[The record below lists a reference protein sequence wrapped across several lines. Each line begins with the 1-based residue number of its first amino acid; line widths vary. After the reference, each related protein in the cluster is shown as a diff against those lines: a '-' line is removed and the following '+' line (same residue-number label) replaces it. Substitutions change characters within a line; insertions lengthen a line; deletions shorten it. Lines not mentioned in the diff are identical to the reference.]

1 MTPRAPL
8 LAVTPRATVG
18 GRLAA
23 LALAVAFCGVVGGL
37 LATERALGHAERARR
52 ALRTAAAEARAAGAA
67 PVDPTGELVGG
78 DDDLSRL
85 RVSVWLLGFAT
96 LGAVAVGLAHER
108 RLTRR
113 VADRSAELERL
124 SGELIQVNRTKSEF
138 LANVSHELRTPLNA
152 IVGFV
157 DLLHEG
163 VYGPLTSRQQAP
175 VQRLASSAAHL
186 RQLVD
191 QILDLAKI
199 SAGRLDV
206 SAEVVDL
213 RPFVLDVATE
223 LEPLVQAK
231 GLALSL
237 GVPATLPRVRTD
249 PVHLRQ
255 ILVNLLGNAVKFT
268 PEGRI
273 SVRAQLARR
282 REGDDADEGR
292 APAERLARLL
302 PGVLPSMIPGMISG
316 RRRRPEPVEDE
327 WQWVALQVIDT
338 GIGIPAEEHERIFDE
353 FEQIGPRTGD
363 SAVRGTG
370 LGLAIS
376 RRLAR
381 LLGGDLT
388 VDSAAGQGTTFTLWL
403 RAAERRTPAVA
414 AAAVDVPG
422 ADAGA

>member
-1 MTPRAPL
+1 MPAALPPRRTTGSR
-8 LAVTPRATVG
+8 LAT
-18 GRLAA
+18 AA
-23 LALAVAFCGVVGGL
+23 LAIAFCGVLGNL
-37 LATERALGHAERARR
+37 WATERAIAHAEAARR
-52 ALRTAAAEARAAGAA
+52 ALAATQPTRGADA
-67 PVDPTGELVGG
+67 PVTIRSSS
-78 DDDLSRL
+78 DLSRL
-85 RVSVWLLGFAT
+85 RLGAWCLGFAA
-96 LGAVAVGLAHER
+96 LGSVAVGLAHER

-113 VADRSAELERL
+113 IADRSAELERL

-157 DLLHEG
+157 DLLHDG
-163 VYGPLTSRQQAP
+163 VYGPLTPRQTAP

-206 SAEVVDL
+206 LPETVEL

-237 GVPATLPRVRTD
+237 AVPVTLPRVRTD
-249 PVHLRQ
+249 PTHLRQ

-273 SVRAQLARR
+273 AVRAALARR
-282 REGDDADEGR
+282 REVGSDAPRDGV
-292 APAERLARLL
+292 RLARAATAATTVATRLL
-302 PGVLPSMIPGMISG
+302 PGM
-316 RRRRPEPVEDE
+316 RRRPADDPEADAPD
-327 WQWVALQVIDT
+327 WVALQVIDT
-338 GIGIPAEEHERIFDE
+338 GIGIPPEEHERIFDE

-388 VDSAAGQGTTFTLWL
+388 VDSAQGRGTTFTLWL
-403 RAAERRTPAVA
+403 K
-414 AAAVDVPG
+414 VDEG
-422 ADAGA
+422 G

>member
-1 MTPRAPL
+1 MSR
-8 LAVTPRATVG
+8 VTPFAPFPVSTAEPPRLSRGSRLAT
-18 GRLAA
+18 AA
-23 LALAVAFCGVVGGL
+23 LAIAFVGVIGQLWV
-37 LATERALGHAERARR
+37 TDSALK
-52 ALRTAAAEARAAGAA
+52 LAAEARVQSGAPAVPGPPPPDAA
-67 PVDPTGELVGG
+67 LNQ
-78 DDDLSRL
+78 DLENL
-85 RVSVWLLGFAT
+85 RTSAWLFGFAA
-96 LGAVAVGLAHER
+96 LGAVVAGLMHER
-108 RLTRR
+108 RLARR
-113 VADRSAELERL
+113 VAERSAELERL

-157 DLLHEG
+157 DLLQDG
-163 VYGPLTSRQQAP
+163 VYGPLAPRQTAP

-186 RQLVD
+186 RELVD

-206 SAEVVDL
+206 NPETVHL

-237 GVPATLPRVRTD
+237 AVPATLPRVRTD
-249 PVHLRQ
+249 PMHLRQ

-268 PEGRI
+268 PEGRV
-273 SVRAQLARR
+273 SVRAALGRR
-282 REGDDADEGR
+282 RVPPSLPLGDGARFAR
-292 APAERLARLL
+292 AATSAASLL
-302 PGVLPSMIPGMISG
+302 IPG
-316 RRRRPEPVEDE
+316 RRRRVDDE
-327 WQWVALQVIDT
+327 EADAPRWVALQVIDT
-338 GIGIPAEEHERIFDE
+338 GIGIPDEEQERIFDE

-363 SAVRGTG
+363 SSVRGTG

-388 VDSAAGQGTTFTLWL
+388 VESAPGKGATFTLWL
-403 RAAERRTPAVA
+403 QVQEE
-414 AAAVDVPG
+414 PG
-422 ADAGA
+422 TA

>member
-1 MTPRAPL
+1 MARLTPFVPFLAASGEPPRAS
-8 LAVTPRATVG
+8 RG
-18 GRLAA
+18 SRLATA
-23 LALAVAFCGVVGGL
+23 
-37 LATERALGHAERARR
+37 ALGIAFVGVLGCLWVTESSLRIAERTREEQLAAGAPGA
-52 ALRTAAAEARAAGAA
+52 ALDPATAAAINR
-67 PVDPTGELVGG
+67 
-78 DDDLSRL
+78 DLESL
-85 RVSVWLLGFAT
+85 RSSAWLFGFAA
-96 LGAVAVGLAHER
+96 LGAVIAGLMHER
-108 RLTRR
+108 RLARR
-113 VADRSAELERL
+113 DAERSAELERL

-157 DLLHEG
+157 DLLQDG
-163 VYGPLTSRQQAP
+163 VYGPLAPRQAAP

-186 RQLVD
+186 RELVD

-206 SAEVVDL
+206 NPEPVHL

-237 GVPATLPRVRTD
+237 AVPATLPRVRTD
-249 PVHLRQ
+249 PMHLRQ

-268 PEGRI
+268 PEGRV
-273 SVRAQLARR
+273 SVRAALGRR
-282 REGDDADEGR
+282 REREAGPRDGT
-292 APAERLARLL
+292 RLVRVATSAASLL
-302 PGVLPSMIPGMISG
+302 IPGM
-316 RRRRPEPVEDE
+316 RRRVQDE
-327 WQWVALQVIDT
+327 ISDSLRWVALQVIDT
-338 GIGIPAEEHERIFDE
+338 GIGIPPEEQERIFDE

-363 SAVRGTG
+363 SSVRGTG

-388 VDSAAGQGTTFTLWL
+388 VESAPGRGATFTLWL
-403 RAAERRTPAVA
+403 QVEEEH
-414 AAAVDVPG
+414 
-422 ADAGA
+422 AGTA

>member
-1 MTPRAPL
+1 LGIAFVGVL
-8 LAVTPRATVG
+8 GCLWVTESSLRIAERT
-18 GRLAA
+18 REEQLAA
-23 LALAVAFCGVVGGL
+23 GAPGAALDPA
-37 LATERALGHAERARR
+37 
-52 ALRTAAAEARAAGAA
+52 TAAAINR
-67 PVDPTGELVGG
+67 
-78 DDDLSRL
+78 DLESL
-85 RVSVWLLGFAT
+85 RSSAWLFGFAA
-96 LGAVAVGLAHER
+96 LGAVIAGLMHER
-108 RLTRR
+108 RLARR
-113 VADRSAELERL
+113 VAERSAELERL

-157 DLLHEG
+157 DLLQDG
-163 VYGPLTSRQQAP
+163 VYGPLAPRQAAP

-186 RQLVD
+186 RELVD

-206 SAEVVDL
+206 NPEPVHL

-237 GVPATLPRVRTD
+237 AVPATLPRVRTD
-249 PVHLRQ
+249 PMHLRQ

-268 PEGRI
+268 PEGRV
-273 SVRAQLARR
+273 SVRAALGRR
-282 REGDDADEGR
+282 REREAGPRDGT
-292 APAERLARLL
+292 RLVRVATSAASLL
-302 PGVLPSMIPGMISG
+302 IPGM
-316 RRRRPEPVEDE
+316 RRRVQDE
-327 WQWVALQVIDT
+327 ISDSLRWVALQVIDT
-338 GIGIPAEEHERIFDE
+338 GIGIPPEEQERIFDE

-363 SAVRGTG
+363 SSVRGTG

-388 VDSAAGQGTTFTLWL
+388 VESAPGRGATFTLWL
-403 RAAERRTPAVA
+403 QVEEEH
-414 AAAVDVPG
+414 
-422 ADAGA
+422 AGTA

>member
-1 MTPRAPL
+1 MSR
-8 LAVTPRATVG
+8 VTPFAPFPASTAEPARLSRGSRLAT
-18 GRLAA
+18 AA
-23 LALAVAFCGVVGGL
+23 LAIAFVGVIGQLWV
-37 LATERALGHAERARR
+37 TDS
-52 ALRTAAAEARAAGAA
+52 ALRAAAEARLQSGTQVAPGAPGTSTPDAA
-67 PVDPTGELVGG
+67 LNQ
-78 DDDLSRL
+78 DLESL
-85 RVSVWLLGFAT
+85 RTSAWLFGFAA
-96 LGAVAVGLAHER
+96 LGAVVAGLMHER
-108 RLTRR
+108 RLARR
-113 VADRSAELERL
+113 VAERSAELERL

-157 DLLHEG
+157 DLLQDG
-163 VYGPLTSRQQAP
+163 VYGPLATRQTAP

-186 RQLVD
+186 RELVD

-206 SAEVVDL
+206 NPETVHL

-237 GVPATLPRVRTD
+237 AVPATLPRVRTD
-249 PVHLRQ
+249 PMHLRQ

-268 PEGRI
+268 PEGRV
-273 SVRAQLARR
+273 SVRAALGRR
-282 REGDDADEGR
+282 RVEPPPLGDGA
-292 APAERLARLL
+292 RLARAATSAASLL
-302 PGVLPSMIPGMISG
+302 IPGM
-316 RRRRPEPVEDE
+316 RRRTVEDE
-327 WQWVALQVIDT
+327 EADAPRWVALQVIDT
-338 GIGIPAEEHERIFDE
+338 GIGIPDEEQERIFDE

-363 SAVRGTG
+363 SSVRGTG

-388 VDSAAGQGTTFTLWL
+388 VDSAPGKGATFTLWL
-403 RAAERRTPAVA
+403 QVEEADTAGRELRA
-414 AAAVDVPG
+414 G
-422 ADAGA
+422 

>member
-1 MTPRAPL
+1 MPVQLPQRRT
-8 LAVTPRATVG
+8 TG
-18 GRLAA
+18 SRLATA
-23 LALAVAFCGVVGGL
+23 ALAVAFCGVIGNL
-37 LATERALGHAERARR
+37 WATERAIELAQDARVR
-52 ALRTAAAEARAAGAA
+52 VASIDARAAT
-67 PVDPTGELVGG
+67 PVVPSEG
-78 DDDLSRL
+78 DLGRL
-85 RVSVWLLGFAT
+85 RLGAWLLGFAA
-96 LGAVAVGLAHER
+96 LGSVAVAVAHER
-108 RLTRR
+108 RLSRR
-113 VADRSAELERL
+113 IADRSAELERL

-157 DLLHEG
+157 DLLHDG
-163 VYGPLTSRQQAP
+163 VYGPLTPRQTAP

-206 SAEVVDL
+206 MPETVEL

-237 GVPATLPRVRTD
+237 AVPVTLPRVRTD
-249 PVHLRQ
+249 PTHLRQ

-273 SVRAQLARR
+273 AVRAALARR
-282 REGDDADEGR
+282 RESEGDAPRDGARLGR
-292 APAERLARLL
+292 AATAASTVASTVATRLL
-302 PGVLPSMIPGMISG
+302 PGM
-316 RRRRPEPVEDE
+316 RRRAADDTEADATD
-327 WQWVALQVIDT
+327 WVALQVIDT
-338 GIGIPAEEHERIFDE
+338 GIGIPPEEHERIFDE

-388 VDSAAGQGTTFTLWL
+388 VDSAPGRGTTFTLWL
-403 RAAERRTPAVA
+403 RVEES
-414 AAAVDVPG
+414 
-422 ADAGA
+422 

>member
-1 MTPRAPL
+1 MTPRLTPYAPIVVPIPPRRTTGSR
-8 LAVTPRATVG
+8 LAT
-18 GRLAA
+18 AA
-23 LALAVAFCGVVGGL
+23 LAIAFGGVLGGL
-37 LATERALGHAERARR
+37 WATERAIGHAADARR
-52 ALRTAAAEARAAGAA
+52 ALAASRSPTDAVVSSADGASS
-67 PVDPTGELVGG
+67 G
-78 DDDLSRL
+78 DDLWRL
-85 RVSVWLLGFAT
+85 RLGAWCLGFAA
-96 LGAVAVGLAHER
+96 LGSVAVGLAHER
-108 RLTRR
+108 RLSRR
-113 VADRSAELERL
+113 IADRSAELERL

-157 DLLHEG
+157 DLLHDG
-163 VYGPLTSRQQAP
+163 VYGPLTPRQTAP

-206 SAEVVDL
+206 APEAVEL

-237 GVPATLPRVRTD
+237 AVPVTLPRVRTD
-249 PVHLRQ
+249 PTHLRQ

-273 SVRAQLARR
+273 AVRAAVARR
-282 REGDDADEGR
+282 RDEASESRDG
-292 APAERLARLL
+292 ARLVGAAKAATAATLAATRLL
-302 PGVLPSMIPGMISG
+302 PGM
-316 RRRRPEPVEDE
+316 RRRADEPEPDATD
-327 WQWVALQVIDT
+327 WVALQVIDT
-338 GIGIPAEEHERIFDE
+338 GIGIPPEEHERIFDE

-388 VDSAAGQGTTFTLWL
+388 VESAPGRGATFTLWL
-403 RAAERRTPAVA
+403 R
-414 AAAVDVPG
+414 VD
-422 ADAGA
+422 A

>member
-1 MTPRAPL
+1 MSR
-8 LAVTPRATVG
+8 VTPFASFPASTVEPARLSRGSRLAT
-18 GRLAA
+18 AA
-23 LALAVAFCGVVGGL
+23 LAIAFVGVIGQLWV
-37 LATERALGHAERARR
+37 TDNALK
-52 ALRTAAAEARAAGAA
+52 LAAEAREHMVAQVAPGASTPDAA
-67 PVDPTGELVGG
+67 LNR
-78 DDDLSRL
+78 DLESL
-85 RVSVWLLGFAT
+85 RTSAWLFGFAA
-96 LGAVAVGLAHER
+96 LGAVVAGLMHER
-108 RLTRR
+108 RLARR
-113 VADRSAELERL
+113 VAERSAELERL

-157 DLLHEG
+157 DLLQDG
-163 VYGPLTSRQQAP
+163 VYGPLAPRQTAP

-186 RQLVD
+186 RELVD

-206 SAEVVDL
+206 NPETVHL

-237 GVPATLPRVRTD
+237 AVPATLPRVRTD
-249 PVHLRQ
+249 PMHLRQ

-268 PEGRI
+268 PEGRV
-273 SVRAQLARR
+273 SVRAALGRR
-282 REGDDADEGR
+282 RVEPPPLGDGARFAR
-292 APAERLARLL
+292 AATSAASLL
-302 PGVLPSMIPGMISG
+302 IPG
-316 RRRRPEPVEDE
+316 RRRRTVEEEEADAPR
-327 WQWVALQVIDT
+327 WVALQVIDT
-338 GIGIPAEEHERIFDE
+338 GIGIPDEEQERIFDE

-363 SAVRGTG
+363 SSVRGTG

-388 VDSAAGQGTTFTLWL
+388 VESAPGKGATFTLWL
-403 RAAERRTPAVA
+403 QVEE
-414 AAAVDVPG
+414 
-422 ADAGA
+422 ADAAGRELRAG

>member
-1 MTPRAPL
+1 MTPRLTPYAPI
-8 LAVTPRATVG
+8 AVPVPPRRTSGSRMAA
-18 GRLAA
+18 AA
-23 LALAVAFCGVVGGL
+23 LAIAFGGVLGGL
-37 LATERALGHAERARR
+37 WATERASGPADVGGRALWAERNP
-52 ALRTAAAEARAAGAA
+52 TIAAAPDDA
-67 PVDPTGELVGG
+67 PT
-78 DDDLSRL
+78 DDDLARL
-85 RVSVWLLGFAT
+85 RLGAWCLGFAA
-96 LGAVAVGLAHER
+96 LGSVAVGLAHER
-108 RLTRR
+108 RLSRR
-113 VADRSAELERL
+113 IADRSAELERL

-157 DLLHEG
+157 DLLHDG
-163 VYGPLTSRQQAP
+163 VYGPLTPRQTAP

-206 SAEVVDL
+206 APEAVEL

-237 GVPATLPRVRTD
+237 AVPVTLPRVRTD
-249 PVHLRQ
+249 PTHLRQ

-273 SVRAQLARR
+273 AVRAALARR
-282 REGDDADEGR
+282 RDEAPEAREG
-292 APAERLARLL
+292 PRLVGAAKAATAAATAATLAATRLL
-302 PGVLPSMIPGMISG
+302 PGM
-316 RRRRPEPVEDE
+316 RRRADEPEAEGSD
-327 WQWVALQVIDT
+327 WVALQVIDT
-338 GIGIPAEEHERIFDE
+338 GIGIPPEEHERIFDE

-388 VDSAAGQGTTFTLWL
+388 VESAPGRGATFTLWL
-403 RAAERRTPAVA
+403 R
-414 AAAVDVPG
+414 VDS
-422 ADAGA
+422 

>member
-1 MTPRAPL
+1 LFAHEVARARSRGD
-8 LAVTPRATVG
+8 ARG
-18 GRLAA
+18 
-23 LALAVAFCGVVGGL
+23 AVAVAAVG
-37 LATERALGHAERARR
+37 A
-52 ALRTAAAEARAAGAA
+52 
-67 PVDPTGELVGG
+67 
-78 DDDLSRL
+78 DDADLSRL
-85 RVSVWLLGFAT
+85 RFAVWLLGFAT
-96 LGAVAVGLAHER
+96 LGAVAIGISHER

-113 VADRSAELERL
+113 VAERSAELERL

-163 VYGPLTSRQQAP
+163 VYGPLSPRQQAP

-206 SAEVVDL
+206 STEVIDL

-231 GLALSL
+231 ELALSL

-273 SVRAQLARR
+273 SVRAQVGRR
-282 REGDDADEGR
+282 RDEADDEAR
-292 APAERLARLL
+292 PPAERLARLL
-302 PGVLPSMIPGMISG
+302 PAIPGLPALAGM
-316 RRRRPEPVEDE
+316 RRRPEPGEVDPD
-327 WQWVALQVIDT
+327 WVALQVIDT

-388 VDSAAGQGTTFTLWL
+388 VESAPGQGTTFTVWL
-403 RAAERRTPAVA
+403 RAVERRTPAVSTPVVEGA
-414 AAAVDVPG
+414 AAGAPAASPG
-422 ADAGA
+422 ADVSA

>member
-1 MTPRAPL
+1 MNRRPTPRDAAALPAP
-8 LAVTPRATVG
+8 PPGPGR
-18 GRLAA
+18 RLAT
-23 LALAVAFCGVVGGL
+23 LALAVAFCGVAGGL
-37 LATERALGHAERARR
+37 LLTERALSHAGEARR
-52 ALRTAAAEARAAGAA
+52 VLRAATSGGAAGAGAADADVEASEGVAA
-67 PVDPTGELVGG
+67 PAESAGADSAAAGPADDG
-78 DDDLSRL
+78 DLARL
-85 RVSVWLLGFAT
+85 RAGALLLGFAT
-96 LGAVAVGLAHER
+96 LGAVGVGLAHER

-157 DLLHEG
+157 DLLDDG
-163 VYGPLTSRQQAP
+163 VYGPLTPRQQAP

-206 SAEVVDL
+206 APEAIDL

-223 LEPLVQAK
+223 LEPLIQAK

-249 PVHLRQ
+249 PTHLRQ
-255 ILVNLLGNAVKFT
+255 ILVNLIGNAVKFT

-273 SVRAQLARR
+273 SVRAAPARR
-282 REGDDADEGR
+282 RDAEE
-292 APAERLARLL
+292 APREPATLARLL
-302 PGVLPSMIPGMISG
+302 PA
-316 RRRRPEPVEDE
+316 RRRRADPEPPDAPAG
-327 WQWVALQVIDT
+327 WVALQVIDT
-338 GIGIPAEEHERIFDE
+338 GIGIPPEEHERIFDE

-388 VDSAAGQGTTFTLWL
+388 VESAPGRGTTFTVWL
-403 RAAERRTPAVA
+403 QAE
-414 AAAVDVPG
+414 
-422 ADAGA
+422 

>member
-1 MTPRAPL
+1 MPVPLPPRRSTGSR
-8 LAVTPRATVG
+8 LAT
-18 GRLAA
+18 AA
-23 LALAVAFCGVVGGL
+23 LAIAFCGVIGNL
-37 LATERALGHAERARR
+37 WATERAIAHAEAARR
-52 ALRTAAAEARAAGAA
+52 DVSAVQPARAA
-67 PVDPTGELVGG
+67 LSNH
-78 DDDLSRL
+78 DLARL
-85 RVSVWLLGFAT
+85 RLGAWCLGFAA
-96 LGAVAVGLAHER
+96 LGSVAVGVAHER
-108 RLTRR
+108 RLSRR

-157 DLLHEG
+157 DLLHDG
-163 VYGPLTSRQQAP
+163 VYGPLTPRQTTP

-206 SAEVVDL
+206 MTETVEL

-237 GVPATLPRVRTD
+237 AVPVTLPRVRTD
-249 PVHLRQ
+249 PTHLRQ
-255 ILVNLLGNAVKFT
+255 ILVNLLGNAIKFT

-273 SVRAQLARR
+273 AVRASLARR
-282 REGDDADEGR
+282 REAGGDAAREGAGLAR
-292 APAERLARLL
+292 AATAATTVATRLL
-302 PGVLPSMIPGMISG
+302 PGK
-316 RRRRPEPVEDE
+316 RRRIAVEAASDTAD
-327 WQWVALQVIDT
+327 WVALQVIDT

-388 VDSAAGQGTTFTLWL
+388 VDSAPGHGATFTLWL
-403 RAAERRTPAVA
+403 RVEE
-414 AAAVDVPG
+414 
-422 ADAGA
+422 AG